1 APGVR
6 TPSAFGTN
14 PTPTPTPTPRPVPG
28 PTPQGNKL
36 TGSGSGLYICNLKYL
51 NTPTG
56 FHFNGSATIT
66 KLGSVQVQVDL
77 FGVGFKTVGQA
88 TGQMVLTGLNGI
100 LTLLL
105 TGPVQTKL
113 STLPQQ
119 FQYKVV
125 SATGAYAGTRAS
137 GTLQLI
143 RTADAV
149 PVRSGIRFV

>member
-1 APGVR
+1 MKTQFAQLNLEALEGRIAPSVVWVRVTTPGSTTVRLVRTIVPDNPLPPTTHRPAAPKVSPPSSPVTKPPATVAPGVR

-77 FGVGFKTVGQA
+77 FGVGFKTV
-88 TGQMVLTGLNGI
+88 
-100 LTLLL
+100 
-105 TGPVQTKL
+105 
-113 STLPQQ
+113 
-119 FQYKVV
+119 
-125 SATGAYAGTRAS
+125 
-137 GTLQLI
+137 
-143 RTADAV
+143 
-149 PVRSGIRFV
+149 